1 MFKYSFF
8 ATAFFIATL
17 FSCNDNKQ
25 SPNHNND
32 TKTTQESKVENDIPF
47 NEAKNYFVKNTYKDS
62 VLHTNILKSQ
72 VDFDNIF
79 GMATTMGNDG
89 KPTVIDFTNQYAIA
103 VICPNSDK
111 SPVLNILNVKSADN
125 SITLHYKFTEGE
137 KQSFSIRPFKIIL
150 LDNKYQGEVKLQKD

>member
-1 MFKYSFF
+1 MLKYSFF
-8 ATAFFIATL
+8 ATAFFIATI
-17 FSCNDNKQ
+17 FSCSDIKQ

-32 TKTTQESKVENDIPF
+32 NKIEQESKVENDIPF
-47 NEAKNYFVKNTYKDS
+47 TEAKNYFVKNTYKDS
-62 VLHTNILKSQ
+62 VLHSIILKSQ

-79 GMATTMGNDG
+79 GMATTMGNEG

-111 SPVLNILNVKSADN
+111 SPVLEILKVKSADN

-150 LDNKYQGEVKLQKD
+150 LDNKYQSEVKLQKD

>member
-1 MFKYSFF
+1 MFKYSFI
-8 ATAFFIATL
+8 TTVILIATI
-17 FSCNDNKQ
+17 FSCNHNKQ
-25 SPNHNND
+25 SPKHNND

-62 VLHTNILKSQ
+62 VLHTIILKSQ

-79 GMATTMGNDG
+79 GMATTMGNEG
-89 KPTVIDFTNQYAIA
+89 KPTVIDFTNQNAIA

-111 SPVLNILNVKSADN
+111 SPVLEILKVKSADN

-150 LDNKYQGEVKLQKD
+150 LDNKYQSEVKLQKD